1 VHSAGSPL
9 PATYFDG
16 RSARAQA
23 VTLRLL
29 GEGRQR
35 SLHIEGEGIAVQ
47 VPARQVQWPERT
59 RHGMRLAQLPGGG
72 HVQCED
78 SAAWDAWVQS
88 QGLGESLVVK
98 MQQSWRWVA
107 GSVALLLCL
116 AVAMQLWGL
125 PVVARAVVAVT
136 PTHVDQAIGEKTLEA
151 IDQLLMAPSQL
162 PASQQDAIRQAFAQA
177 TAQLG
182 PRQPPPWQL
191 VFRKSKIGPNA
202 LALPGGTIILTDE
215 MVALVDGDTR
225 VLTAVLGHELGHVQH
240 RHGVRMLVQATVLG
254 TLGAVVLGDFSSLL
268 AAVPALLG
276 QAHYSRTAEREADA
290 YAVQVLKAAGLSP
303 LHMVRMFEALERQRQ
318 TERDQRRAERKNGD
332 ADAKTTT
339 ADDTEDVAD
348 DDSGSWLGI
357 AFASHPSDADRIAF
371 FKAAAL

>member
-1 VHSAGSPL
+1 MHNAGSPL
-9 PATYFDG
+9 GVAYFDG
-16 RSARAQA
+16 RSARARA
-23 VTLRLL
+23 VTLRLA

-35 SLHIEGEGIAVQ
+35 CLHIDGEGIALQ
-47 VPARQVQWPERT
+47 VPAHQVQWPERT
-59 RHGMRLAQLPGGG
+59 RHGMRLAHLPGGG

-78 SAAWDAWVQS
+78 GAAWDAWLRS
-88 QGLGESLVVK
+88 QGQGESLVVK

-116 AVAMQLWGL
+116 AAAMQLWGL
-125 PVVARAVVAVT
+125 PLLARAVVAAT
-136 PTHVDQAIGEKTLEA
+136 PTSVDQAIGEKTLEA
-151 IDQLLMAPSQL
+151 IDQVLMAPSQL
-162 PASQQDAIRQAFAQA
+162 PPPQQDAIRQAFARA
-177 TAQLG
+177 TAPLG
-182 PRQPPPWQL
+182 PRQQPPWQL

-215 MVALVDGDTR
+215 MVSLVDGDTR

-268 AAVPALLG
+268 AAMPALLG
-276 QAHYSRTAEREADA
+276 QAHYSRAAEREADA

-303 LHMVRMFEALERQRQ
+303 LHMVAMFDALER
-318 TERDQRRAERKNGD
+318 QRRAERKPGDTDKRDD
-332 ADAKTTT
+332 ADDEA
-339 ADDTEDVAD
+339 ER
-348 DDSGSWLGI
+348 GSWLGI

-371 FKAAAL
+371 FKAAAH